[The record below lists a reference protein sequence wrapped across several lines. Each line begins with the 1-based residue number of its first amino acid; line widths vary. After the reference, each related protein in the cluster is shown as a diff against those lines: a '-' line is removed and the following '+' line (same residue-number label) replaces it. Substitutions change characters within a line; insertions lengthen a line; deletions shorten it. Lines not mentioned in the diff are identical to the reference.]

1 MSTTALH
8 ADRIQYRFQTTQLP
22 QQGNIT
28 ATIEPLGN
36 ITTTRSETR
45 FVARLLPERI
55 TIGVHLQDTS
65 ADVRSTIR
73 LAQALRVN
81 GSFMA
86 RGPVRNLGDYDPRT
100 RDLHLGIMGI
110 IRGTTIQVVIQ
121 DPVMHTLESRIDQF
135 ERTQTRALARA
146 LILADRSDI
155 PRSIQDAF
163 SRTGLMHLMAI
174 SGLHVGIIGMFIY
187 QILGPILSRLGLKW
201 SARKRLRSLLTLLL
215 LLAYG
220 SLTGW
225 GSSVMRAI
233 GMGAF
238 LLAQPIVARKSIS
251 LYSFFWVVAL
261 LITIRPTLITDVGMQ
276 LSATAVGTIL
286 LWSPWLQ
293 RIQSAGPIQASIA
306 LTLIATWG
314 TAAISIAVFGGLPL
328 SGLLLN
334 VPAIPL
340 AMLALGSMLIALIIP
355 WAAVIADVAVHALVH
370 IAVWG
375 ATHLSAGY
383 INISPISPTGNVIL
397 SASPYLVACCWHPS
411 SRKRAFFLAL
421 LIALIGIPLGPGK
434 TKDLQW
440 IAVDVGQGDASLL
453 ITPEHEVL
461 LIDTGPPTY
470 NRPSNV
476 LETLKQLG
484 INRVHTLLITHP
496 HADHDGQLQA
506 ILEAIPVGRVAHN
519 GSETLMLPVPT
530 HVVGRN
536 DTLQIGS
543 LVIDILH
550 PSLPALPDNN
560 HSIVTHI
567 GWGNCDLLFT
577 GDAEMEA
584 EYVIANTYGNDLHT
598 LDAIKVGH
606 HGSRTSTS
614 EVLLSKIAPDTTTA
628 RWALISAGRFNRFGH
643 PNDEV
648 VRRLKHAGIASWIT
662 AREGYF
668 HLHISGYRMTNMR
681 TGSSIPCAYN

>member
-1 MSTTALH
+1 MGL
-8 ADRIQYRFQTTQLP
+8 
-22 QQGNIT
+22 
-28 ATIEPLGN
+28 
-36 ITTTRSETR
+36 
-45 FVARLLPERI
+45 LLPERFPI
-55 TIGVHLQDTS
+55 AVHLQDTS
-65 ADVRSTIR
+65 ANARTIIR
-73 LAQALRVN
+73 QAQVLRID

-86 RGPVRNLGDYDPRT
+86 RGPVRNLGDYDART
-100 RDLHLGIMGI
+100 RDLHLGIRGI
-110 IRGTTIQVVIQ
+110 VRANAIHMVTR
-121 DPVMHTLESRIDQF
+121 DPIMHTLGSRIDQF
-135 ERTQTRALARA
+135 ERPQTRALARA

-155 PRSIQDAF
+155 PRSIQEAF
-163 SRTGLMHLMAI
+163 SLTGLMHLMAI

-187 QILGPILSRLGLKW
+187 HLLGPILSRLGLGW
-201 SARKRLRSLLTLLL
+201 AARKRLRSLLTLLL

-220 SLTGW
+220 GLTGW

-238 LLAQPIVARKSIS
+238 LLAQPIVARKSVG

-293 RIQSAGPIQASIA
+293 RPKPLGSLGSSIA

-340 AMLALGSMLIALIIP
+340 AMLALGSMLMALIIP
-355 WAAVIADVAVHALVH
+355 WAETMADVAVHTLVH
-370 IAVWG
+370 VAAWG
-375 ATHLSAGY
+375 ATHLAAGY
-383 INISPISPTGNVIL
+383 IHISQLSPTGNVIL
-397 SASPYLVACCWHPS
+397 SVSPYLVACCWHPS
-411 SRKRAFFLAL
+411 SRKRALFLVL
-421 LIALIGIPLGPGK
+421 LIALFSTLMGSDH
-434 TKDLQW
+434 TKNLQW

-453 ITPEHEVL
+453 ITPKQEVL
-461 LIDTGPPTY
+461 LIDTGPPVF

-476 LETLKQLG
+476 LETLNQLG
-484 INRVHTLLITHP
+484 INRIHTLLITHP

-506 ILEAIPVGRVAHN
+506 ILEALPVGRVAHN
-519 GSETLMLPVPT
+519 GSEDLVLSSPT
-530 HVVGRN
+530 QIVGRH
-536 DTLQIGS
+536 DTLHVGD
-543 LVIDILH
+543 LVVDILH

-560 HSIVTHI
+560 HSIVAHI
-567 GWGNCDLLFT
+567 SWGNCDLLFT

-584 EYVIANTYGNDLHT
+584 EHALANIYGHALHT

-606 HGSRTSTS
+606 HGSKTSTS
-614 EVLLSKIAPDTTTA
+614 PLLLSKIATDTTTA

-643 PNDEV
+643 PSKEV
-648 VRRLKHAGIASWIT
+648 VRRLNDAGIQSWIT
-662 AREGYF
+662 ANEGY
-668 HLHISGYRMTNMR
+668 LHVHVSEYRMVNMR
-681 TGSSIPCAYN
+681 TGSSLTCAYN